1 MSVSSATQNLSCRE
15 LSIPGLK
22 IISLK
27 RHDDHRGSFVKF
39 WHDDYIRAFGMP
51 GRFAEEFMSVS
62 KKNVIRGMHFQTPPH
77 DHEKVVTCFS
87 GRVLDVVV
95 DLRLGSP
102 TYKKYETIELS
113 SDSPALV
120 LIPKG
125 IAHGFLALSDE
136 AMMIYKVTT
145 VHTPDHDAGIR
156 YNSFGFQWPAM
167 QAIVSDRD
175 SQFISLDQFQSPF
188 RFGENS

>member
-1 MSVSSATQNLSCRE
+1 MSTTPATQHLRCRE
-15 LSIPGLK
+15 LSLSGVK
-22 IISLK
+22 VISLK
-27 RHDDHRGSFVKF
+27 RHDDNRGSFVKF

-51 GRFAEEFMSVS
+51 NRFSEEYMSVS

-95 DLRLGSP
+95 DLRAGSP
-102 TYKKYETIELS
+102 TYRQYETIELS
-113 SDSPALV
+113 SDAPSLV

-125 IAHGFLALSDE
+125 FAHGFLALSDE

-145 VHTPDHDAGIR
+145 VHAPENDMGILF
-156 YNSFGFQWPAM
+156 SSIGFDWPVSNP
-167 QAIVSDRD
+167 IVSDRD
-175 SQFISLDQFQSPF
+175 SKFTTLDRFQSPF
-188 RFGENS
+188 SYEGKA